1 MLPIDKTLIAGR
13 QQTLDNARA
22 ALKNQFIGIDAI
34 IDALLDYIQVWY
46 LLPDILTRPVVVN
59 LWGMTGVGKTDLVR
73 KLVKHLNFQDRFAE
87 VELSNGDGTNW
98 YSSVASI
105 FENQGFDDAKPCIV
119 LFDEIQRFNTI
130 DSDGEAITQTKFAD
144 FWELLSDGRLSKK
157 SKDDLDQYLY
167 RYLFRQREN
176 QRKKAQGKEIDDE
189 NPTLGLWDAEFMKK
203 SLNLDMSL
211 DELAGQS
218 EEQLIGMILH
228 AKQQK
233 AIYEPISHAKTLV
246 IISGNLDEAFSMAHQ
261 TAEADLDADVFHA
274 YTKKITVMDIK
285 NALTKRF
292 RPEQVARFG
301 NIHLI
306 YNSLRKTDF
315 EQLIAREIARIE
327 RTTTQQLSIRL
338 TIDESVN
345 RLIYRN
351 GVFPVQGVRPVFS
364 SVLDIV
370 DANLSKYLFRAIM
383 DGTDCIDLRYDETRA
398 RLVARIGTDTVET
411 DYVGRI
417 DRVRQSQ
424 VADTVA
430 SVSVHESG
438 HAVAYMVLTG
448 LAPLQLKSK
457 VADSYAGGFTFP
469 HEMYETRQS
478 VLDKAKIYLAG
489 GLAEELLFGPG
500 LASTGRSHDREMAT
514 KLVINYVRRYGFS
527 EKFQT
532 TYSLENHTY
541 AMEQNVTDAEIET
554 IMTRLVTETTAL
566 LAQHRALLHE
576 LSQGL
581 NQTGS
586 LTIDEVA
593 IVGRRHGLTVAVRE
607 EGFLIIPPFQR
618 LLDQR

>member
-1 MLPIDKTLIAGR
+1 MLSIDKTLIAGR

-22 ALKNQFIGIDAI
+22 LLKEQFIGIDAI
-34 IDALLDYIQVWY
+34 IDSLLDYIQVWY
-46 LLPDILTRPVVVN
+46 LLPDILTRPVIVN

-73 KLVKHLNFQDRFAE
+73 KLVKHLHFQDRFAE

-98 YSSVASI
+98 YSSVAAI
-105 FENQGFDDAKPCIV
+105 FENQGFDDGKPCIV

-130 DSDGEAITQTKFAD
+130 DSDGDAVTQTKFAD

-167 RYLFRQREN
+167 RYLYRQREN
-176 QRKKAQGKEIDDE
+176 QRKKVQGKEVEDE

-203 SLNLDMSL
+203 SLGLDMSL

-233 AIYEPISHAKTLV
+233 VIYEPVSHAKTLI
-246 IISGNLDEAFSMAHQ
+246 IISGNLDEAFEMAHQ

-306 YNSLRKTDF
+306 YNSLRKCDF
-315 EQLIAREIARIE
+315 EQLIVREISRIV
-327 RTTTQQLSIRL
+327 RTTAEQLGIRL
-338 TIDESVN
+338 TVDASIN

-383 DGTDCIDLRYDETRA
+383 DGADCIDLCYDEAWA
-398 RLVARIGTDTVET
+398 RLVARIGTTVVET
-411 DYVGRI
+411 EYVGRI
-417 DRVRQSQ
+417 DQVRQGQ
-424 VADTVA
+424 VVDTVA
-430 SVSVHESG
+430 NVSVHESG

-478 VLDKAKIYLAG
+478 LLDKAKIYLAG
-489 GLAEELLFGPG
+489 GLAEELIFGPA

-514 KLVINYVRRYGFS
+514 RLVINYVRRYGFS
-527 EKFQT
+527 EQFQA
-532 TYSLENHTY
+532 TYSLEAHMFV
-541 AMEQNVTDAEIET
+541 MEQQVTDAEIET
-554 IMTRLVTETTAL
+554 TMARLVAETTAL
-566 LAQHRALLHE
+566 LTAHRALLHS
-576 LSQGL
+576 LSVAL

-586 LTIDEVA
+586 LTTDEVA
-593 IVGRRHGLTVAVRE
+593 NIGRQHGLSIAVRE
-607 EGFLIIPPFQR
+607 EGFLVIPPFQQ
-618 LLDQR
+618 LLDQG